1 MDARAL
7 KAKTWRGHCV
17 VCGKDFS
24 YAEGFE
30 CGAQPGR
37 HTVEPKTYYHLGA
50 GHIQP
55 IRARRM
61 FTPTLN
67 LQGGIEV
74 RDKVT
79 GEITRTETIIVHFR
93 ESGLYE
99 TSDPQ
104 EQYHLDLHQALLSGN
119 EGREAWEKMYLTPD
133 QQLTKSQEKLADVQR
148 QVREQN
154 ALLDMAKS
162 RNKGQAA

>member
-1 MDARAL
+1 MDTRAMNARS
-7 KAKTWRGHCV
+7 WRGHCI

-24 YAEGFE
+24 YADGFD
-30 CGAQPGR
+30 CTAQPGR
-37 HTVEPKTYYHLGA
+37 HTVEPKAYYHLGA
-50 GHIQP
+50 AQVP
-55 IRARRM
+55 SVRERRF

-79 GEITRTETIIVHFR
+79 GEISRTEAILVHFR
-93 ESGLYE
+93 ESGIYE
-99 TSDPQ
+99 TQDAL
-104 EQYHLDLHQALLSGN
+104 EQYHLDQHPALVSGA
-119 EGREAWEKMYLTPD
+119 EGRAAWDKVYLTQD
-133 QQLTKSQEKLADVQR
+133 QQLSKAQSTLADVQR

-154 ALLDMAKS
+154 ALLDITKQ

>member
-1 MDARAL
+1 MDAKAM
-7 KAKTWRGHCV
+7 KAKTWRGHCL
-17 VCGKDFS
+17 VCDRDFS
-24 YAEGFE
+24 FAEGFE
-30 CGAQPGR
+30 CSAQPGR

-55 IRARRM
+55 TRARRQ

-67 LQGGIEV
+67 LQGGVEV

-79 GEITRTETIIVHFR
+79 GEITRTETIIVHFA

-99 TSDPQ
+99 TRDPL
-104 EQYHLDLHQALLSGN
+104 EQYHLDLHHAVMSGN
-119 EGREAWEKMYLTPD
+119 EGREAWEKMYLTNE
-133 QQLTKSQEKLADVQR
+133 QQLSKAQGQLADVQR

-154 ALLDMAKS
+154 ALLDLAKS
-162 RNKGQAA
+162 RKGQAA